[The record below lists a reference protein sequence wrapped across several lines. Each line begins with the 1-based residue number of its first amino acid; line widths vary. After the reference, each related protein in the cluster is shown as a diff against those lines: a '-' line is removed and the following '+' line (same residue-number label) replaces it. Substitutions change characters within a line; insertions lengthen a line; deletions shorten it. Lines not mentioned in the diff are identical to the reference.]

1 MKKIMLIIFV
11 SAFCVPTFA
20 TECIRISPDVLT
32 ATFSGDE
39 DLQISILNAY
49 LQEIKNGACKNVAAI
64 DAKGLWNLC
73 SAAQID
79 IKSKPGKEICSNKID
94 KILVNSINVVNKFY
108 PVCDNPNS
116 VPQGT
121 NAKCETII
129 FANRSVNANQGVI
142 LAKLFADKLYL
153 TDLECSNKFRLKK
166 APSEYALHSYF
177 LQCYSASKNTYYE
190 YVFKGLAEQDES
202 HAKKDVLETINF
214 IYSCGFNEKN
224 QMCILNEQNY
234 EKLVNK
240 LPELGI
246 KNFESYYFDAY
257 KKWAIDFQETF
268 TPADIDDKT
277 INKAMKHL
285 SKSDKIT
292 FRDIDI
298 VENGIIDFEN
308 LSDTDKEFYKLW
320 KEYAPSNQTFDDF
333 KAMTNGD
340 LNAMKEKASNWPTR
354 AEINKHNYEAQIKY
368 NQEREIL
375 QNKKDTKTTE
385 LENLKNEITE
395 YKTTQSA
402 NNKELEELSKKRDLL
417 EQELN
422 QINHDLETQPKPDL
436 MSGAYITHDSKL
448 DKITKKV
455 SKLDEKWGQ
464 INARIN
470 EEDSDKDKKK
480 IAKIETKLGKQ
491 QIKLGDKYPLENLGN
506 VVNERV
512 QNYENIINGNPEI
525 KSKLDTATW
534 QTLNED
540 EKLKVAQTIVD
551 EYAKNYGGPI
561 VPIRYEEKSDGTI
574 GYAHDGKLF
583 LTDYSLKTPEEMLD
597 TLSHEHGHMIDG
609 FFPNQGALGSQLSN
623 ATMNAY
629 VGDEDKGYFVSPTEK
644 SSFAIGA
651 AVSEKITGTERKN
664 EAIDT
669 AVKHLQEEIN
679 YMNAKKQK

>member
-1 MKKIMLIIFV
+1 MKKMIWAFFV
-11 SAFCVPTFA
+11 SVFCIPTFA
-20 TECIRISPDVLT
+20 TECVRIEPDVIFD
-32 ATFSGDE
+32 TFFD
-39 DLQISILNAY
+39 DQDTQINVLNTY
-49 LQEIKNGACKNVAAI
+49 LHEIENGPCKNVAAV

-73 SAAQID
+73 KAAKIN
-79 IKSKPGKEICSNKID
+79 IKTPEGKTDCSNKLD
-94 KILVNSINVVNKFY
+94 HMLEYSTTVANKFY

-121 NAKCETII
+121 SAKCETLI
-129 FANRSVNANQGVI
+129 FAIRSVKVNQGII
-142 LAKLFADKLYL
+142 LAKLFEDKFYL

-166 APSEYALHSYF
+166 APNKYALHSYF

-190 YVFKGLAEQDES
+190 FVFKSLAEQDES

-246 KNFESYYFDAY
+246 KNFKVQDFGNYG
-257 KKWAIDFQETF
+257 KWAIDFKEVFVPT
-268 TPADIDDKT
+268 DIDDKT

-298 VENGIIDFEN
+298 VENGIIDFEK

-320 KEYAPSNQTFDDF
+320 KEYAPRNQTFDDF
-333 KAMTNGD
+333 KAMANGNLD
-340 LNAMKEKASNWPTR
+340 NMKKMAESWPTR
-354 AEINKHNYEAQIKY
+354 EEINKHNYEAQIKY

-375 QNKKDTKTTE
+375 QNKKDTKATE
-385 LENLKNEITE
+385 LEKLKNEIAAHE
-395 YKTTQSA
+395 TTQSA
-402 NNKELEELSKKRDLL
+402 NNTELEELSKRRELL

-422 QINHDLETQPKPDL
+422 QVNHDLENQPKPDL
-436 MSGAYITHDSKL
+436 MYGAYTTHDPKL
-448 DKITKKV
+448 DKINKKV

-464 INARIN
+464 INERVK
-470 EEDSDKDKKK
+470 EYDSEQDKKK
-480 IAKIETKLGKQ
+480 LDKIETKLGKQ

-512 QNYENIINGNPEI
+512 QNYEDIINSNSEI
-525 KSKLDTATW
+525 KSKLDATTW
-534 QTLNED
+534 QTLDAD
-540 EKLKVAQTIVD
+540 EKLEVAQIIID

-561 VPIRYEEKSDGTI
+561 IPIRYEERSDATI

-583 LTDYSLKTPEEMLD
+583 LTDYSLETPEEMLD

-609 FFPNQGALGSQLSN
+609 FFPDQGVLGSQLSTT
-623 ATMNAY
+623 TMSAY
-629 VGDEDKGYFVSPTEK
+629 VSDEDKGYFVSPTEK

-664 EAIDT
+664 EAINT
-669 AVKHLQEEIN
+669 AVEHLQEEIN
-679 YMNAKKQK
+679 YINAKKQK